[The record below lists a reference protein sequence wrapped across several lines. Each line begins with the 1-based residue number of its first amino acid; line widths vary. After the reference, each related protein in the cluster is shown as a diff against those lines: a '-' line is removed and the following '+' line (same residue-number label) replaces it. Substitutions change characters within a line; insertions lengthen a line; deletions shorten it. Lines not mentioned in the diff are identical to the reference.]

1 MLTLVEHLKNKGYDL
16 YADRFYTSPALADRP
31 QKCGLTLTGT
41 IMSNWRGLPEQFKG
55 KNKMDIGSTEC
66 YSCGDMIAL
75 AWRLVDSIMSFLFT
89 LRDQQNPQKQA
100 NVIRQYNRYLLG
112 VDKLDQMMCYYSFIH
127 KSVKWWRKVFFW
139 ILELTVVNFYII
151 CQHTRNEIKQNSV
164 HLAFRRELIHHLIE
178 PLLTSR
184 LQPLISLE
192 LYESVELLQTS
203 IVTIL
208 NVCTQ
213 ASN

>member
-1 MLTLVEHLKNKGYDL
+1 MWSY
-16 YADRFYTSPALADRP
+16 S
-31 QKCGLTLTGT
+31 GT

-55 KNKMDIGSTEC
+55 KNKMDIGSTES
-66 YSCGDMIAL
+66 YSCGDMIASTKHSNDKKDVPSQYVYYICL
-75 AWRLVDSIMSFLFT
+75 FVMSFLFT
-89 LRDQQNPQKQA
+89 LGDQQNPPKQA
-100 NVIRQYNRYLLG
+100 NVIQQYNRYMIG

-151 CQHTRNEIKQNSV
+151 YQHTRNEIKQNSV

-184 LQPLISLE
+184 LQPLIISE
-192 LYESVELLQTS
+192 LFESVELLQTS
-203 IVTIL
+203 IATIL